1 MPEEEKRQ
9 FTRIPFET
17 TVRVSVGDRI
27 LLSRH
32 LRDVSLGGAFVCT
45 PESFSNGTVCDLEI
59 ELKGPGTL
67 LVIHAEGEV
76 TRIEPEGMGLRFTG
90 IDLDGLIHLRHLIRI
105 YAQDPQVVDLE
116 YSGRLLGVD

>member
-17 TVRVSVGDRI
+17 TVRVTVGDRI
-27 LLSRH
+27 LLARH
-32 LRDVSLGGAFVCT
+32 VRDVSLGGVFVCT

-59 ELKGPGTL
+59 ELKGPGSL

-76 TRIEPEGMGLRFTG
+76 TRVEREGMALRFTG
-90 IDLDGLIHLRHLIRI
+90 MDLDGLIHLRHLIRI
-105 YAQDPQVVDLE
+105 YAEDPEVVDLE
-116 YSGRLLGVD
+116 YSGRLLGVE

>member
-1 MPEEEKRQ
+1 MPDEEKRK

-17 TVRVSVGDRI
+17 TVRVTVGDRI

-32 LRDVSLGGAFVCT
+32 LRDVSLGGIFVCT

-76 TRIEPEGMGLRFTG
+76 TRVETEGMGLRFTVM
-90 IDLDGLIHLRHLIRI
+90 DLDGLIHLRHLIRI
-105 YAQDPQVVDLE
+105 YAQDPAVVDLE
-116 YSGRLLGVD
+116 YSGRLLGVE

>member
-1 MPEEEKRQ
+1 MPEEEKRK

-17 TVRVSVGDRI
+17 TVRVTVGDRI

-32 LRDVSLGGAFVCT
+32 LRDVSLGGIFVCT

-67 LVIHAEGEV
+67 LIIHAEGEV
-76 TRIEPEGMGLRFTG
+76 TRVEPDGMALRFTG
-90 IDLDGLIHLRHLIRI
+90 MDLDGLIHLRHLIRI

-116 YSGRLLGVD
+116 YSGRLLGVE

>member
-1 MPEEEKRQ
+1 MSEEDKRK

-17 TVRVSVGDRI
+17 TVRVTVGDRI
-27 LLSRH
+27 LLSRS
-32 LRDVSLGGAFVCT
+32 LRDVSLGGVFVCT

-76 TRIEPEGMGLRFTG
+76 TRVEAEGMALRFTG
-90 IDLDGLIHLRHLIRI
+90 MDLDGLIHLRHLIRI
-105 YAQDPQVVDLE
+105 YAQDPEVVDLE
-116 YSGRLLGVD
+116 YEGKLLGVE